1 MNGIIL
7 DKMQENGGTCYLTKI
22 TLADFVT
29 SLSLGYQDYE
39 VQREIVTN
47 TYLDNL
53 IDTVLQQRHIPPIVL
68 VIDDGKFTIQDENI
82 SITEFKILDGLQR
95 TYRLKLIWDSIQ
107 FFNTQ
112 VLLSD
117 DILRLKRIQL
127 SRRYSEQLEKINSNS
142 KILESIIKF
151 YNEKTTPQQKAAVED
166 CFNNYQW
173 FEIWSNLTPQQ
184 EVNKMLVLN
193 AGHKPVK
200 TQHQLELLF
209 LNLIPIIKKSG
220 LDSFI
225 LIREKDSNS
234 TVFSKNRKKGQ
245 FHFSHLITSILSL
258 NEGKPITANVNLVH
272 KTQSSDF
279 DVEQFDNYFN
289 YEFLRKFIDIL
300 LKLDGSLE
308 NQFGE
313 LGTKWMGREVS
324 LVGMFAAIG
333 KFGVK
338 ESLSAITMLEKL
350 DETIVNNPASLNLR
364 EYEVV
369 RNSLDLSKINIG
381 TVNKNAIYNGIFA
394 LLQNSEQVIIWSNH
408 FKGQAV

>member
-7 DKMQENGGTCYLTKI
+7 DKMQENAGTCYLTKI
-22 TLADFVT
+22 TLSDFVT
-29 SLSLGYQDYE
+29 SLPLEYQDYE

-53 IDTVLQQRHIPPIVL
+53 IDTVLQQKHIPPIVL
-68 VIDDGKFTIQDENI
+68 VIDDGKFSIQDEKI
-82 SITEFKILDGLQR
+82 TITEFKILDGLQR

-107 FFNTQ
+107 FFNGQ
-112 VLLSD
+112 VLLSAE
-117 DILRLKRIQL
+117 ILGLKRIQL
-127 SRRYSEQLEKINSNS
+127 SRRYSEELEKMNSNS
-142 KILESIIKF
+142 KVLEGIIKY
-151 YNEKTTPQQKAAVED
+151 YNEKSKTEKEVVVQN

-173 FEIWSNLTPQQ
+173 FEIWSNLTPEQ

-220 LDSFI
+220 LDSFV
-225 LIREKDSNS
+225 LVREKDSNS
-234 TVFSKNRKKGQ
+234 TVFSKNRVKGQ

-279 DVEQFDNYFN
+279 EIEQFDPYFN
-289 YEFLRKFIDIL
+289 YEFLHKFIEIL
-300 LKLDGSLE
+300 LKLDTSLS
-308 NQFGE
+308 QQYGE
-313 LGTKWMGREVS
+313 LGIKWMGREVS
-324 LVGMFAAIG
+324 LVGMFAALG
-333 KFGVK
+333 KFGIK
-338 ESLSAITMLEKL
+338 ESISALVMLEKL
-350 DETIVNNPASLNLR
+350 DNSIVKNPASLNLSD
-364 EYEVV
+364 YEVV
-369 RNSLDLSKINIG
+369 RNNLDLSKINIG
-381 TVNKNAIYNGIFA
+381 TVNKNAIYNGIYA
-394 LLQNSEQVIIWSNH
+394 LLQNNEQTIIWSNH

>member
-22 TLADFVT
+22 TLSDFVT

-47 TYLDNL
+47 TYLDSL
-53 IDTVLQQRHIPPIVL
+53 IDTVLQQKHIPPIVL
-68 VIDDGKFTIQDENI
+68 VIDAGNFTIQNENI
-82 SITEFKILDGLQR
+82 TITEFKILDGLQR

-107 FFNTQ
+107 FFNAQ
-112 VLLSD
+112 VLISD
-117 DILRLKRIQL
+117 EILELKRIQL

-142 KILESIIKF
+142 KILEAIIKF
-151 YNEKTTPQQKAAVED
+151 YKEKSTSQQKVAVEN

-220 LDSFI
+220 LDSFE

-245 FHFSHLITSILSL
+245 FHFSHLITAILSL
-258 NEGKPITANVNLVH
+258 NEGRPITANVNLVH

-279 DVEQFDNYFN
+279 DIEQFDNYFN
-289 YEFLRKFIDIL
+289 YEVLHKFIEIL
-300 LKLDGSLE
+300 LKLDTSIE
-308 NQFGE
+308 KQFGE

-324 LVGMFAAIG
+324 LVGMFAALG
-333 KFGVK
+333 KFRNK
-338 ESLSAITMLEKL
+338 ESHSTLTMLEKL
-350 DETIVNNPASLNLR
+350 DEIIVKNPASLNLT

-381 TVNKNAIYNGIFA
+381 TVNKSAIYNGIYA
-394 LLQNSEQVIIWSNH
+394 LLLNNEQIIIWSNH
-408 FKGQAV
+408 FKGQTV

>member
-22 TLADFVT
+22 TLLDFVT
-29 SLSLGYQDYE
+29 SLPLGYQDYE

-53 IDTVLQQRHIPPIVL
+53 IDTILQQKHIPPIVL
-68 VIDDGKFTIQDENI
+68 VIDAGKFSINNENI
-82 SITEFKILDGLQR
+82 AITEFKILDGLQR

-112 VLLSD
+112 
-117 DILRLKRIQL
+117 ILVSEEILGLKRIQL

-142 KILESIIKF
+142 KVLESIIKF
-151 YNEKTTPQQKAAVED
+151 YNEKSTPEKKAVVQD

-209 LNLIPIIKKSG
+209 LHLIPIIKKSG
-220 LDSFI
+220 LESFV

-272 KTQSSDF
+272 KTQSADF
-279 DVEQFDNYFN
+279 EIEQFDNYFN
-289 YEFLRKFIDIL
+289 YEYLHKFIEIL
-300 LKLDGSLE
+300 LKLDDSIELL
-308 NQFGE
+308 FGE

-324 LVGMFAAIG
+324 LIGMFAAIG
-333 KFGVK
+333 KFGIK
-338 ESLSAITMLEKL
+338 ESLTPLAMLEKL
-350 DETIVNNPASLNLR
+350 DATLVNNAASLNLTL
-364 EYEVV
+364 YEEV
-369 RNSLDLSKINIG
+369 RNSLDLSKVNIG
-381 TVNKNAIYNGIFA
+381 TVNKNAIYNGIYA
-394 LLQNSEQVIIWSNH
+394 LLQNQEQVIVWSNH
-408 FKGQAV
+408 FKGQTT

>member
-1 MNGIIL
+1 MNGTIL
-7 DKMQENGGTCYLTKI
+7 DKMQENGGICYLTKI

-29 SLSLGYQDYE
+29 SLPLGYQDYE

-53 IDTVLQQRHIPPIVL
+53 IDTVLQQKHIPPIVL
-68 VIDDGKFTIQDENI
+68 VIDSGKFTIQNNNI
-82 SITEFKILDGLQR
+82 LISEFKILDGLQR

-107 FFNTQ
+107 FFNAQ
-112 VLLSD
+112 ILLSD
-117 DILRLKRIQL
+117 DILGLKRIQL

-142 KILESIIKF
+142 KILEAIIRY
-151 YNEKTTPQQKAAVED
+151 YNENSTPEKNVAVED

-220 LDSFI
+220 LEAFV

-279 DVEQFDNYFN
+279 DIEQFESYFN
-289 YEFLRKFIDIL
+289 YVFLHKFIEIL
-300 LKLDGSLE
+300 LKLDDSLE

-333 KFGVK
+333 KFGNK
-338 ESLSAITMLEKL
+338 DSLSPLTMLEKL
-350 DETIVNNPASLNLR
+350 DEIIASNPASLNLT
-364 EYEVV
+364 EYEQV

-381 TVNKNAIYNGIFA
+381 TVNKNAIYNGIYA
-394 LLQNSEQVIIWSNH
+394 LLLNNEQIIIWSNH
-408 FKGQAV
+408 FKGQTV

>member
-7 DKMQENGGTCYLTKI
+7 DEMQENGGTCYLTKI
-22 TLADFVT
+22 TLLDFVT
-29 SLSLGYQDYE
+29 SLPLGYQDYE

-53 IDTVLQQRHIPPIVL
+53 IDTILQQKHIPPIVL
-68 VIDDGKFTIQDENI
+68 VIDAGKFEINKENI
-82 SITEFKILDGLQR
+82 KIREFKILDGLQR

-112 VLLSD
+112 ILLSEE
-117 DILRLKRIQL
+117 ILGLKRIQL

-142 KILESIIKF
+142 KVLEAIIKF
-151 YNEKTTPQQKAAVED
+151 YNEKSTPELNAVVQE

-173 FEIWSNLTPQQ
+173 FEIWSNLTPQE

-209 LNLIPIIKKSG
+209 LHLIPIIKKAG
-220 LDSFI
+220 LESFV

-258 NEGKPITANVNLVH
+258 NEGKPITTNVNLVH
-272 KTQSSDF
+272 KTQSADF
-279 DVEQFDNYFN
+279 DVEKFDNYFN
-289 YEFLRKFIDIL
+289 YEYLHKFIEIL
-300 LKLDGSLE
+300 LKLDDSLE
-308 NQFGE
+308 LKFGE

-333 KFGVK
+333 KFGIK
-338 ESLSAITMLEKL
+338 ESLTPLAILEKL
-350 DETIVNNPASLNLR
+350 DTSIVNNAALLNLK
-364 EYEVV
+364 EYEVA

-381 TVNKNAIYNGIFA
+381 TVNKNAIYNGVYS
-394 LLQNSEQVIIWSNH
+394 LLQNQQQVIVWSDH
-408 FKGQAV
+408 FKGQTA